1 MISST
6 AGKRKRQELD
16 LKTRFE
22 VIQFCDANPN
32 VGKRK
37 VAEKFECG
45 KTQIQSILRKR
56 EEIVKDF
63 ESNVSCKTKRCR
75 GANHDEID
83 WFRKARS
90 KNILVT
96 GPMLQEKARQIA
108 EALDLSQE
116 DFKASNGRLDRFKNR
131 NGIKAKCISGEAG
144 GVSEDTVESWR
155 ERLPEI
161 LQGWSPEN
169 IWNMDETGQ
178 FFRALPSKSLADKSR
193 SCTGGKRSKE
203 RLTCA
208 LFVNASGGKER
219 SIIIGKSA
227 NPRCFRG
234 IADKAD
240 LPCQYFNQ
248 SKAWM
253 EAEILEEILWK
264 LNGRLRR
271 ENRKTILFLDNA
283 PCHPEDLDEKFT
295 QIKIV
300 FLPKNTT
307 SRLQP
312 LDLGIIQA
320 LKLKYYKRLLTH
332 VVSKIE
338 ECSSASEVC
347 KSVDLL
353 QAMRWTAMAWND
365 VPESTVVKCFIKA
378 GILNAEGETNAA
390 QAPDSNDVDPFAD
403 LDDELNFVDDLVK
416 DASGVD
422 AASIRDTVAGHFDPP
437 VCQELPDN
445 WEENFFRQVAQVQ
458 QDNVESYDNTVNV
471 SDNDDDDVRGTAVK
485 PKLASYVLA
494 LFSLEDVLCFLE
506 TKGNSKAANELSK
519 VIGQVESD
527 WVERRTHQSR
537 VTDFFPKSSS

>member
-1 MISST
+1 MSVAKQNGAEEQIMM
-6 AGKRKRQELD
+6 K
-16 LKTRFE
+16 LK
-22 VIQFCDANPN
+22 
-32 VGKRK
+32 KK
-37 VAEKFECG
+37 
-45 KTQIQSILRKR
+45 IL
-56 EEIVKDF
+56 
-63 ESNVSCKTKRCR
+63 
-75 GANHDEID
+75 D

-90 KNILVT
+90 KNIPVT
-96 GPMLQEKARQIA
+96 EPMLQEKARQIA

-116 DFKASNGRLDRFKNR
+116 DFKASNGWLDRFKNR

-219 SIIIGKSA
+219 PIIIGKSA

-248 SKAWM
+248 LKAWM
-253 EAEILEEILWK
+253 EAEILEEILRK

-271 ENRKTILFLDNA
+271 ENQKIILFLDNA

-320 LKLKYYKRLLTH
+320 LKLKYYKRLN
-332 VVSKIE
+332 SCCE
-338 ECSSASEVC
+338 
-347 KSVDLL
+347 
-353 QAMRWTAMAWND
+353 
-365 VPESTVVKCFIKA
+365 
-378 GILNAEGETNAA
+378 
-390 QAPDSNDVDPFAD
+390 
-403 LDDELNFVDDLVK
+403 
-416 DASGVD
+416 
-422 AASIRDTVAGHFDPP
+422 
-437 VCQELPDN
+437 
-445 WEENFFRQVAQVQ
+445 
-458 QDNVESYDNTVNV
+458 QD
-471 SDNDDDDVRGTAVK
+471 
-485 PKLASYVLA
+485 
-494 LFSLEDVLCFLE
+494 
-506 TKGNSKAANELSK
+506 
-519 VIGQVESD
+519 
-527 WVERRTHQSR
+527 
-537 VTDFFPKSSS
+537 